1 MRVCDYIAEK
11 VYRMGVTEIFIV
23 TGGGLMYLTDGIAS
37 HPGLKGIPCH
47 HEQAVAM
54 AVAGYS
60 KYKGFG
66 CGYVTTGCGGTN
78 AVTGV
83 LHAYQDNTACVFVSG
98 QCATNEII
106 QSAPAPLRQF
116 GMQEA
121 DIVSIV
127 KPITKYAVTIMN
139 VDDVVYEVE
148 KAFYIAKEGR
158 PGPVWIDVPIDIQQA
173 DIDPEK
179 QKHFEEIENK
189 KYCCT
194 LEEIKEIE
202 KKLQESKRPLVI
214 AGQGIRLAGMVE
226 QFKKFIENN
235 KIPFVYSRL
244 GFDVYPNDKDLSIG
258 CIGIRG
264 TRAGNFAVQNADF
277 LLVLGS
283 RLSVCS
289 TGYNHDLFAREAEIY
304 VVDIDANEHK
314 KNTVKID
321 KIIQSDLKSFFE
333 MMPEKI
339 NNLNILEW
347 KNICVNWKKKY
358 PVCLPEFYDD
368 KNGLSL
374 YAFTTEMSKRLK
386 EDICVVTD
394 AGSTCYVVPQA
405 MRFYSAKQ
413 RYIPS
418 GAQAE
423 MGFTIPGA
431 IGVCLASGGKDT
443 IGIVGDGSLQMNIQ
457 ELQTIHY
464 LNIPLKLFVWNN
476 DGYMSIRGA
485 QKNTFSGR
493 YLGSSRES
501 GVTLPDLEKICYAY
515 GIRYVKLEKTE
526 QYEEVLNE
534 VLNAK
539 MPIICEVM
547 CQYEEWILCT
557 WSKRKLDNGEVIRMP
572 IEDMVP
578 LLGREEFYENMIVK
592 PVS

>member
-1 MRVCDYIAEK
+1 MRVCDYIANK
-11 VYRMGVTEIFIV
+11 VYEAGVTEAFIV

-37 HPGLKGIPCH
+37 HPKLEGIPCH

-54 AVAGYS
+54 ATAGYA

-66 CGYVTTGCGGTN
+66 CAYVTTGCGGTN

-83 LHAYQDNTACVFVSG
+83 LHAYQDNAACVFVSG
-98 QCATNEII
+98 QCATDEII

-127 KPITKYAVTIMN
+127 KPITKYAVT
-139 VDDVVYEVE
+139 VTSAEDVVYEVE
-148 KAFYIAKEGR
+148 KAFYFAKEGR
-158 PGPVWIDVPIDIQQA
+158 PGPVWLDIPIDIQRA
-173 DIDPEK
+173 EIDIEK
-179 QKHFEEIENK
+179 QRHFEIPNDNS
-189 KYCCT
+189 YCCT
-194 LEEIKEIE
+194 IE
-202 KKLQESKRPLVI
+202 DINEVVNELKKAKRPLII
-214 AGQGIRLAGMVE
+214 AGQGVRLAGVVE
-226 QFKKFIENN
+226 QFKKFIETNN
-235 KIPFVYSRL
+235 IPFVYSRL
-244 GFDVYPNDKDLSIG
+244 GFDAYPNGKDLCIG

-289 TGYNHDLFAREAEIY
+289 TGYNHDLFAREAKTY

-321 KIIQSDLKSFFE
+321 KIIHSDLKCFFE
-333 MMPEKI
+333 MMPEQI
-339 NNLNILEW
+339 VNPHILEW
-347 KNICVNWKKKY
+347 KNICINWKKKY
-358 PVCLPEFYDD
+358 PVCLPEFYADE
-368 KNGLSL
+368 NGLSL

-386 EDICVVTD
+386 EEVSVVTD
-394 AGSTCYVVPQA
+394 AGSTCYVVPQT
-405 MRFYSAKQ
+405 MRFYSGKQ

-423 MGFTIPGA
+423 MGFTVPGT
-431 IGVCLASGGKDT
+431 IGVCLASGRKDT

-457 ELQTIHY
+457 ELQTIHH
-464 LNIPLKLFVWNN
+464 LNIPIKLFVWNN

-485 QKNTFSGR
+485 QKNTFNGR

-501 GVTLPDLEKICYAY
+501 GVTLPDLEKICFAY

-526 QYEEVLNE
+526 QYETIFNE

-539 MPIICEVM
+539 EPIVCEVM

-557 WSKRKLDNGEVIRMP
+557 WSKRTLDNGDVIRMP

-578 LLGREEFYENMIVK
+578 LLTREEFYENMIIE